1 MEQKTKKYSE
11 LNRYE
16 KAMTNAALEQRLEA
30 MANELKQM
38 ALALGTS
45 IHVDATFHG
54 WKATGDENEAHS
66 TAMVALIKCDECTRR
81 DMKET
86 GDLFGLIEEALNKTA
101 SSD

>member
-30 MANELKQM
+30 MAQELKQM
-38 ALALGTS
+38 SLALGTS
-45 IHVDATFHG
+45 IHVNATFHD
-54 WKATGDENEAHS
+54 WQEHDSTEKTHATVDVYFPS
-66 TAMVALIKCDECTRR
+66 DSIVTRR
-81 DMKET
+81 DVKET
-86 GDLFGLIEEALNKTA
+86 GDLFGIIEEALNKSA

>member
-38 ALALGTS
+38 SLALGIS
-45 IHVDATFHG
+45 VSVDATFHNWG
-54 WKATGDENEAHS
+54 EEPHTSADVSFIATDS
-66 TAMVALIKCDECTRR
+66 VTRR
-81 DMKET
+81 EVNET
-86 GDLFGLIEEALNKTA
+86 GDLFGIIEEALNKPV

>member
-38 ALALGTS
+38 ALALGISVS
-45 IHVDATFHG
+45 IDATFHNWG
-54 WKATGDENEAHS
+54 EEPHTSGSVSFIGD
-66 TAMVALIKCDECTRR
+66 VVTRR
-81 DMKET
+81 EMKET
-86 GDLFGLIEEALNKTA
+86 GDLFGLIEEALNKSA

>member
-45 IHVDATFHG
+45 IHVDATFHD
-54 WKATGDENEAHS
+54 WQEHDSEEKTHASVTVFFPSNSEV
-66 TAMVALIKCDECTRR
+66 TKR
-81 DMKET
+81 DVKET
-86 GDLFGLIEEALNKTA
+86 GDLFGVIEEALSQT
-101 SSD
+101 SSRD

>member
-1 MEQKTKKYSE
+1 MEQKTKKYNE

-38 ALALGTS
+38 ALAVGIS
-45 IHVDATFHG
+45 IHVDSTFHD
-54 WKATGDENEAHS
+54 WKAPGEENEAHS
-66 TAMVALIKCDECTRR
+66 TVAVYLHKDNYCTKR
-81 DMKET
+81 DVGET
-86 GDLFGLIEEALNKTA
+86 GDLFGIIEEALNKSA

>member
-30 MANELKQM
+30 MANELKQIS
-38 ALALGTS
+38 LALGNS
-45 IHVDATFHG
+45 VSVDATFHNWG
-54 WKATGDENEAHS
+54 EEPHTSADVSFIA
-66 TAMVALIKCDECTRR
+66 ADAVTRR
-81 DMKET
+81 EVTET
-86 GDLFGLIEEALNKTA
+86 GDLFGIIEEALNKPA